1 MDLAAFLTPGVHP
14 VFLDDDPDKKEPWG
28 HVVFRPG
35 RPVSWVARDAQAP
48 DASVAVTLSLPGWR
62 LAPDGSLDPD
72 GDDIADVSLLVRI
85 GACRSVE
92 GFHVLRFKSLTRL
105 LD

>member
-14 VFLDDDPDKKEPWG
+14 VFLDDDLDRKEPWG
-28 HVVFRPG
+28 HVVCRPG
-35 RPVSWVARDAQAP
+35 RPVSWLARAAQSP
-48 DASVAVTLSLPGWR
+48 DASVAVKLSLPGWR

-72 GDDIADVSLLVRI
+72 GEDRADVSLLVHL

-92 GFHVLRFKSLTRL
+92 GVHVLRFKSLTRL